1 LDEEYTNIADTLDL
15 DKLFQGLISG
25 QAQNVTNSNHAPQ
38 EIGVNLESIHA
49 QLIQGDERSS
59 NGAFYDI
66 SIFDT
71 FLNAIDL
78 IYNDRSLEGLPM
90 PLIGDASNDQIIY
103 TERILTGAESS
114 LDAETYFDQFI
125 NDLDNPEFL
134 ELQELSEH
142 DYEDALQ
149 TATNSLGHHC
159 QRYKIPEEG
168 KEMTMNEFLGLAED
182 TIEL

>member
-1 LDEEYTNIADTLDL
+1 
-15 DKLFQGLISG
+15 
-25 QAQNVTNSNHAPQ
+25 
-38 EIGVNLESIHA
+38 
-49 QLIQGDERSS
+49 
-59 NGAFYDI
+59 
-66 SIFDT
+66 
-71 FLNAIDL
+71 
-78 IYNDRSLEGLPM
+78 M